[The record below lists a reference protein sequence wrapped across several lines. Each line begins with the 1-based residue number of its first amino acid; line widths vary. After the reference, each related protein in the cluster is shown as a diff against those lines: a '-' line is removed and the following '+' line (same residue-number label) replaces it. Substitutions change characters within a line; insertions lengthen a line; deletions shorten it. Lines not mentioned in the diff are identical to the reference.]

1 MTDALL
7 KGAILSQLLKN
18 LAEAVL
24 QMGFRI
30 VTLIFMFKCEL
41 RVDYFVIMLY
51 HNKVSEVSDRL
62 HNSQIVMRLSL
73 IHISEPRDA

>member
-41 RVDYFVIMLY
+41 RVVYFVIMLY

-62 HNSQIVMRLSL
+62 HNSQIVMR
-73 IHISEPRDA
+73 R

>member
-7 KGAILSQLLKN
+7 KGAILSQFLKN

-24 QMGFRI
+24 QMGLRI

-62 HNSQIVMRLSL
+62 HNSQIVMR
-73 IHISEPRDA
+73 R

>member
-7 KGAILSQLLKN
+7 KGAILSQFLKN

-41 RVDYFVIMLY
+41 RVDYFVTMLY
-51 HNKVSEVSDRL
+51 HIKVSEVSDRL
-62 HNSQIVMRLSL
+62 HNSQIAMR
-73 IHISEPRDA
+73 R

>member
-7 KGAILSQLLKN
+7 KGAILSQFLKN

-41 RVDYFVIMLY
+41 RIDYFVIMLY
-51 HNKVSEVSDRL
+51 HNKVSEVFDRL
-62 HNSQIVMRLSL
+62 HNSQTVMR
-73 IHISEPRDA
+73 R

>member
-7 KGAILSQLLKN
+7 KGAILSQFLKN

-51 HNKVSEVSDRL
+51 HNKVSEVFDRL
-62 HNSQIVMRLSL
+62 HNSQIVMR
-73 IHISEPRDA
+73 R

>member
-7 KGAILSQLLKN
+7 KGAILSQFLKN

-24 QMGFRI
+24 QMVFRI

-62 HNSQIVMRLSL
+62 HNSQIVMR
-73 IHISEPRDA
+73 R

>member
-7 KGAILSQLLKN
+7 KGAILSQFLKN

-24 QMGFRI
+24 QMELRI

-62 HNSQIVMRLSL
+62 HNSQIVMR
-73 IHISEPRDA
+73 R

>member
-7 KGAILSQLLKN
+7 KGAILSQFLKN

-51 HNKVSEVSDRL
+51 HNKVSGVSDTL
-62 HNSQIVMRLSL
+62 L
-73 IHISEPRDA
+73 

>member
-7 KGAILSQLLKN
+7 KGAILSQFLKN

-62 HNSQIVMRLSL
+62 HNSQIVMR
-73 IHISEPRDA
+73 R

>member
-1 MTDALL
+1 MTDAIL

-62 HNSQIVMRLSL
+62 HNSQIVMR
-73 IHISEPRDA
+73 R

>member
-7 KGAILSQLLKN
+7 KGAILSQFLKN

-62 HNSQIVMRLSL
+62 HNSQIAMR
-73 IHISEPRDA
+73 R

>member
-7 KGAILSQLLKN
+7 KGAILSQFLKN

-51 HNKVSEVSDRL
+51 HNKVSEGFDRL
-62 HNSQIVMRLSL
+62 HNSQTVMR
-73 IHISEPRDA
+73 R

>member
-62 HNSQIVMRLSL
+62 PGSQIVMR
-73 IHISEPRDA
+73 R

>member
-7 KGAILSQLLKN
+7 KGAILSQFLKN

-41 RVDYFVIMLY
+41 RVDYFVIQCFY
-51 HNKVSEVSDRL
+51 HNKVSGDSRTDCTG
-62 HNSQIVMRLSL
+62 SQIAMR
-73 IHISEPRDA
+73 R

>member
-7 KGAILSQLLKN
+7 KGAILSKLLKN

-62 HNSQIVMRLSL
+62 HNSQIVMR
-73 IHISEPRDA
+73 R

>member
-62 HNSQIVMRLSL
+62 HNSQIVMRS
-73 IHISEPRDA
+73 IPVK

>member
-7 KGAILSQLLKN
+7 KGAILSQFLKN

-51 HNKVSEVSDRL
+51 HNKVSGDSRTGLHRQSDR
-62 HNSQIVMRLSL
+62 NEEV
-73 IHISEPRDA
+73 ISEC

>member
-1 MTDALL
+1 
-7 KGAILSQLLKN
+7 
-18 LAEAVL
+18 L

-62 HNSQIVMRLSL
+62 HNSQIVMR
-73 IHISEPRDA
+73 R

>member
-7 KGAILSQLLKN
+7 KGAILSQCIKN

-62 HNSQIVMRLSL
+62 HNSQIVMR
-73 IHISEPRDA
+73 R

>member
-7 KGAILSQLLKN
+7 KGAILSQFLKN

-30 VTLIFMFKCEL
+30 VTLIFMLKCEL
-41 RVDYFVIMLY
+41 RIDYFVIMLY
-51 HNKVSEVSDRL
+51 HNKVSGDSWTDCITVRL
-62 HNSQIVMRLSL
+62 
-73 IHISEPRDA
+73 

>member
-30 VTLIFMFKCEL
+30 VTMFKCEL

-62 HNSQIVMRLSL
+62 HNSQIVMR
-73 IHISEPRDA
+73 R

>member
-62 HNSQIVMRLSL
+62 HNSQTVMR
-73 IHISEPRDA
+73 R

>member
-30 VTLIFMFKCEL
+30 VTLNFMFKCEL

-62 HNSQIVMRLSL
+62 HNSQIVMR
-73 IHISEPRDA
+73 R

>member
-1 MTDALL
+1 MTYALL

-62 HNSQIVMRLSL
+62 HNSQIVMR
-73 IHISEPRDA
+73 R

>member
-7 KGAILSQLLKN
+7 KGAILSQFLKN

-24 QMGFRI
+24 RMGFRI

-51 HNKVSEVSDRL
+51 HNKVSEVFDRL
-62 HNSQIVMRLSL
+62 HNSQTVMR
-73 IHISEPRDA
+73 R

>member
-62 HNSQIVMRLSL
+62 HNSQIVMRT
-73 IHISEPRDA
+73 

>member
-7 KGAILSQLLKN
+7 KGAILSQFLKK

-62 HNSQIVMRLSL
+62 HNSQIAMR
-73 IHISEPRDA
+73 R

>member
-7 KGAILSQLLKN
+7 KGAILSQFLKN

-24 QMGFRI
+24 RMGFRI

-62 HNSQIVMRLSL
+62 HNSQIVMR
-73 IHISEPRDA
+73 R

>member
-62 HNSQIVMRLSL
+62 HNSQIAMR
-73 IHISEPRDA
+73 R

>member
-7 KGAILSQLLKN
+7 KVATLPQP

-24 QMGFRI
+24 RMGFGI
-30 VTLIFMFKCEL
+30 VALIFRYKCEL

-51 HNKVSEVSDRL
+51 HNKVSEVFDRL
-62 HNSQIVMRLSL
+62 HNSQTVMR
-73 IHISEPRDA
+73 R

>member
-7 KGAILSQLLKN
+7 KGAILSQFLKN

-51 HNKVSEVSDRL
+51 HNKVSGDSDRL
-62 HNSQIVMRLSL
+62 HNSQIAMR
-73 IHISEPRDA
+73 R

>member
-7 KGAILSQLLKN
+7 KGAILSQFLKN
-18 LAEAVL
+18 LAEAVLLMGVL

-51 HNKVSEVSDRL
+51 HNKVSGDSRTDCTG
-62 HNSQIVMRLSL
+62 SQIAMR
-73 IHISEPRDA
+73 R

>member
-24 QMGFRI
+24 KMGFRI

-62 HNSQIVMRLSL
+62 HNSQIVMR
-73 IHISEPRDA
+73 R

>member
-7 KGAILSQLLKN
+7 KGAILSQFLKN

-24 QMGFRI
+24 HMGFRI

-51 HNKVSEVSDRL
+51 HNKVSELFDRL
-62 HNSQIVMRLSL
+62 HNSQTVMR
-73 IHISEPRDA
+73 R

>member
-7 KGAILSQLLKN
+7 KGAILSQFLKN

-24 QMGFRI
+24 QMGLRI

-62 HNSQIVMRLSL
+62 HNSQIAMR
-73 IHISEPRDA
+73 R

>member
-7 KGAILSQLLKN
+7 KGAILSQFLKK

-51 HNKVSEVSDRL
+51 HNKVSGDSRTDCTG
-62 HNSQIVMRLSL
+62 SQIAMR
-73 IHISEPRDA
+73 R

>member
-7 KGAILSQLLKN
+7 KGAILSKFLKN

-24 QMGFRI
+24 QMGLRI

-62 HNSQIVMRLSL
+62 HNSQIVMR
-73 IHISEPRDA
+73 R